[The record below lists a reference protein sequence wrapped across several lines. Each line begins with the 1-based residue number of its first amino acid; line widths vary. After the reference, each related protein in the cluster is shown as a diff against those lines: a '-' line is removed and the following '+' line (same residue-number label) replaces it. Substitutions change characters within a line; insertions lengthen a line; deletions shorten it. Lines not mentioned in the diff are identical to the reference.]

1 MPFRGP
7 RSGLNTKPVD
17 SEIAASID
25 EDHRYR
31 RRHNLVLLGVAAL
44 VVAIDQLTKW
54 WALETLENRTIDLV
68 WTLRLNLVYNT
79 GAAFGL
85 AQDWDTVIAVVA
97 LLFVIVVAWASWGGR
112 RLSMPPVL
120 LGMVLGGAIG
130 NLADRAVRAGDGF
143 LGGAV
148 VDFIDFQWW
157 PVFNAADSAIVV
169 AGIILVLIAPRY
181 RQTQAVD
188 EADQPGEP
196 GGFGES
202 DEPDGL

>member
-1 MPFRGP
+1 MGSDAP
-7 RSGLNTKPVD
+7 LTATA
-17 SEIAASID
+17 E
-25 EDHRYR
+25 EEHRFG

-54 WALETLENRTIDLV
+54 WALEVLDDRSIDLV
-68 WTLRLNLVYNT
+68 WTLRLHLVHNS

-85 AQDWDTVIAVVA
+85 AQDWDTVIALVA

-112 RLSMPPVL
+112 RLSLPPVL

-148 VDFIDFQWW
+148 VDFIDLQWW

-169 AGIILVLIAPRY
+169 AGIALVLIAPRY
-181 RQTQAVD
+181 GKPQASD
-188 EADQPGEP
+188 EP
-196 GGFGES
+196 GGPNELDDS
-202 DEPDGL
+202 

>member
-25 EDHRYR
+25 EDHRSR

-54 WALETLENRTIDLV
+54 WALETLENQTIDLV

-148 VDFIDFQWW
+148 VDFIDLQWW

-181 RQTQAVD
+181 RQTQTAD

-202 DEPDGL
+202 DEPDGP

>member
-1 MPFRGP
+1 M
-7 RSGLNTKPVD
+7 D

-25 EDHRYR
+25 EDHRSR

-54 WALETLENRTIDLV
+54 WALETLGNRTIDLV

-85 AQDWDTVIAVVA
+85 AQDWDTVIAVVV

-148 VDFIDFQWW
+148 VDFIDLQWW

-181 RQTQAVD
+181 RQTQTAD
-188 EADQPGEP
+188 EADKPGEP
-196 GGFGES
+196 GGLGES
-202 DEPDGL
+202 DEPDGP